1 MRQGVSTRRV
11 LSRVPRSIA
20 KTPAESGGN
29 PGVCHAVAMRMAVIA
44 ACTLAL
50 TAAVVVGVRQARET
64 AGASPA
70 APLTLAQVSKPIAGA
85 PPQLAA
91 LRRRAN
97 QLVPGDRTAF
107 DAQVRALRGRPI
119 VVNMWASWCDPCRR
133 ELPLFQRQALEL
145 GARVAF
151 LGVNVTDDRDEAVK
165 LLARVPAPYPSFA
178 DPRSN
183 IATGRFR
190 ARVFPTTAFFDARGG
205 LTLRQGEF
213 PSEAKLAEAIERYAL
228 R

>member
-1 MRQGVSTRRV
+1 MRAAA
-11 LSRVPRSIA
+11 IA
-20 KTPAESGGN
+20 LCT
-29 PGVCHAVAMRMAVIA
+29 VALA
-44 ACTLAL
+44 AAI
-50 TAAVVVGVRQARET
+50 VVGVRQARES
-64 AGASPA
+64 ADASPA
-70 APLTLAQVSKPIAGA
+70 AALTLAQVSKPIAGA

-91 LRRRAN
+91 LQRRVNELA
-97 QLVPGDRTAF
+97 PGGRKAF

-133 ELPLFQRQALEL
+133 ELPLFQRQALKL

-151 LGVNVTDDRDEAVK
+151 LGVNVTDDRDNAVK
-165 LLARVPAPYPSFA
+165 LLAEVPAPYPSFA

-190 ARVFPTTAFFDARGG
+190 ARVFPTTAFFDARGR
-205 LTLRQGEF
+205 LTRHQGEF
-213 PSEAKLAEAIERYAL
+213 PSEAKLADAIERYAL

>member
-1 MRQGVSTRRV
+1 MRTAA
-11 LSRVPRSIA
+11 IA
-20 KTPAESGGN
+20 LG
-29 PGVCHAVAMRMAVIA
+29 
-44 ACTLAL
+44 TLAL
-50 TAAVVVGVRQARET
+50 TAAVVVGVRQARDS

-70 APLTLAQVSKPIAGA
+70 APLSLAEVSKPLAGA

-91 LRRRAN
+91 LRRRVNA
-97 QLVPGDRTAF
+97 LEGGDRKAF
-107 DAQVRALRGRPI
+107 DAQLRELRGHPI

-133 ELPLFQRQALEL
+133 ELPLFQRQALKR

-151 LGVNVTDDRDEAVK
+151 LGVDVTDDRDNAVK
-165 LLARVPAPYPSFA
+165 LMTLVPMPYPSFE

-190 ARVFPTTAFFDARGG
+190 ARVFPTTAFYDARGR
-205 LTLRQGEF
+205 LTRHQGEF
-213 PSEAKLAEAIERYAL
+213 ASEAKLAGAIERYAL